1 MLIHLMLKDFLIV
14 KKNVLLV
21 LLVAVAVPP
30 FLLWRNPELAA
41 VLGQVFAAIFGVL
54 MPLMYLGEKENK
66 YAKATLL
73 LAATPYPRKWMVVSK
88 YLVSLLMFCA
98 CTLIFWVETLF
109 FPNLGGF
116 NVPVSAVLFFVVAIF
131 LSLYLPLQ
139 YKIGYERTKYTFVF
153 VIMATPILTG
163 ALDGMPEL
171 GAALRALMNAP
182 YAERFLRRH
191 APPEPRAPGRQR
203 LPLRALLRASR
214 SRVNTQTD
222 SHASS
227 AQLSIFH
234 AHFSSK
240 STISPM

>member
-1 MLIHLMLKDFLIV
+1 MLIHLVLKDFLIV
-14 KKNVLLV
+14 KKYVLLV

-73 LAATPYPRKWMVVSK
+73 LAATPYPRKWMV
-88 YLVSLLMFCA
+88 CA
-98 CTLIFWVETLF
+98 CTLIFWLETLF

-116 NVPVSAVLFFVVAIF
+116 NVPLSAALFFIVAIF

-171 GAALRALMNAP
+171 GAALRALMNALTP
-182 YAERFLRRH
+182 SVFFAGML
-191 APPEPRAPGRQR
+191 
-203 LPLRALLRASR
+203 LLSLALLAASACLSVHFYERA
-214 SRVNTQTD
+214 D
-222 SHASS
+222 LA
-227 AQLSIFH
+227 
-234 AHFSSK
+234 
-240 STISPM
+240 

>member
-1 MLIHLMLKDFLIV
+1 MLIHLVLKDFLIV
-14 KKNVLLV
+14 KKYVLLV

-54 MPLMYLGEKENK
+54 MPLMY
-66 YAKATLL
+66 

-116 NVPVSAVLFFVVAIF
+116 NVPVSAVLFFVVAVF

-171 GAALRALMNAP
+171 GAALRALMNALTP
-182 YAERFLRRH
+182 SVFFAGML
-191 APPEPRAPGRQR
+191 
-203 LPLRALLRASR
+203 LLSLALLAASACLSVRFYERA
-214 SRVNTQTD
+214 D
-222 SHASS
+222 LA
-227 AQLSIFH
+227 
-234 AHFSSK
+234 
-240 STISPM
+240 

>member
-1 MLIHLMLKDFLIV
+1 MLIHLVLKDFLIV
-14 KKNVLLV
+14 KKYVLLV

-98 CTLIFWVETLF
+98 CTLIFC
-109 FPNLGGF
+109 
-116 NVPVSAVLFFVVAIF
+116 
-131 LSLYLPLQ
+131 LYLPLQ

-171 GAALRALMNAP
+171 GAALRALMNALTP
-182 YAERFLRRH
+182 SVFFAGML
-191 APPEPRAPGRQR
+191 
-203 LPLRALLRASR
+203 LLSLALLAASACLSVHFYERA
-214 SRVNTQTD
+214 D
-222 SHASS
+222 LA
-227 AQLSIFH
+227 
-234 AHFSSK
+234 
-240 STISPM
+240 

>member
-1 MLIHLMLKDFLIV
+1 MLIHLVLKDFLIV
-14 KKNVLLV
+14 KKYVLLV

-73 LAATPYPRKWMVVSK
+73 LAATPYPRTWMVVSK

-98 CTLIFWVETLF
+98 CTLIFWLETLF

-116 NVPVSAVLFFVVAIF
+116 NAPLSTVLFFIVAIF

-171 GAALRALMNAP
+171 GAALRSLMNTLTPSVFFAGMI
-182 YAERFLRRH
+182 L
-191 APPEPRAPGRQR
+191 
-203 LPLRALLRASR
+203 LSLALLAASACLSVRFYERA
-214 SRVNTQTD
+214 D
-222 SHASS
+222 LA
-227 AQLSIFH
+227 
-234 AHFSSK
+234 
-240 STISPM
+240 

>member
-1 MLIHLMLKDFLIV
+1 MLIHLVLKDFLIV
-14 KKNVLLV
+14 KKYVLLV

-98 CTLIFWVETLF
+98 CTLIFWLETLF

-116 NVPVSAVLFFVVAIF
+116 NVPVSAVLFFVVAVF

-171 GAALRALMNAP
+171 GAALRALMNALTP
-182 YAERFLRRH
+182 SVFFAGML
-191 APPEPRAPGRQR
+191 
-203 LPLRALLRASR
+203 LLSLALLAASACLSVRFYER
-214 SRVNTQTD
+214 SD
-222 SHASS
+222 LA
-227 AQLSIFH
+227 
-234 AHFSSK
+234 
-240 STISPM
+240 

>member
-1 MLIHLMLKDFLIV
+1 MLIHLVFKDLLIV
-14 KKNVLLV
+14 KKYILLV
-21 LLVAVAVPP
+21 FLVAACVPP
-30 FLLWRNPELAA
+30 FLLWRNPELAS
-41 VLGQVFAAIFGVL
+41 VLGLVFSIVFGVL

-66 YAKATLL
+66 YANATLL

-116 NVPVSAVLFFVVAIF
+116 NAPLSTVLFFVVAIF

-171 GAALRALMNAP
+171 RANVLALMNTLSPSVFFAGM
-182 YAERFLRRH
+182 L
-191 APPEPRAPGRQR
+191 
-203 LPLRALLRASR
+203 LLSLALLAASACLSVHFYERA
-214 SRVNTQTD
+214 D
-222 SHASS
+222 LA
-227 AQLSIFH
+227 
-234 AHFSSK
+234 
-240 STISPM
+240 